1 MLEDIFATAT
11 AAEWLQ
17 RLGAVD
23 VPCSPINRIDQVLE
37 EPQAKALGI
46 FQQSPDGKE
55 TLLGLPLSFDTVRPP
70 FRRSAPELGADTDDI
85 LREYREERVAPPA
98 S

>member
-1 MLEDIFATAT
+1 MLEGIFATAP
-11 AAEWLQ
+11 ASQWLQ
-17 RLGAVD
+17 RLGAVE

-37 EPQAKALGI
+37 EPQTKALGI

-70 FRRSAPELGADTDDI
+70 FRRSAPELGSDTDDI
-85 LREYREERVAPPA
+85 LREFRDQKVAPSA